1 MKQGRAQNFD
11 REFENLLLPFQ
22 GRSACFCLSFG
33 SAIHSFCPFSGRL
46 LCGVLALLHLE
57 GPSTTES
64 LETPRAWFRLVQ
76 REAGR
81 EGSIVSIAIALETTA
96 KFRAAFLDFALC
108 RPLAQSGFLQTSSNH
123 SELFLCCC
131 AGTTC
136 AAAPRLRCTAP
147 QHRRCNFSFLG
158 AGLGIISPA
167 DTVDSGVVA
176 PSLALLAGTAPS
188 SIFWLSAP
196 RIRC

>member
-1 MKQGRAQNFD
+1 MKQGRVQNFD
-11 REFENLLLPFQ
+11 RECENLLLLFQ
-22 GRSACFCLSFG
+22 GRSARFCLSFG
-33 SAIHSFCPFSGRL
+33 SAIHSFCPFSVTALPRVGIAASGGFLNNPSKRSGLGFVWCSGKRDARDRSSRLPLPLKPLLNSAPPSLISLSADSWPSPVFFRL
-46 LCGVLALLHLE
+46 L
-57 GPSTTES
+57 ST
-64 LETPRAWFRLVQ
+64 R
-76 REAGR
+76 
-81 EGSIVSIAIALETTA
+81 
-96 KFRAAFLDFALC
+96 
-108 RPLAQSGFLQTSSNH
+108 

-158 AGLGIISPA
+158 AGLGIISSA

-176 PSLALLAGTAPS
+176 ASLALLAGTAPS

-196 RIRC
+196 RIRR